1 MRRRIT
7 LDNGFN
13 AGEYFHLNSRP
24 LLEMQAT
31 QAPRNI
37 GQELSKRRQDYS
49 WMKAMFGGEYNPDK
63 LTYRDYNNMLLD
75 PQVKSSLLFITYALL
90 QQGWNITPATADKK
104 DVEVAEFVKKCYK
117 NMQIIPMRQVLK
129 DGFTD
134 LKYGYS
140 VAEKVWEIRDNGTPQ
155 VIPYKIK
162 PLPIETIEN
171 CFDYND
177 KGEVENVIQNTGDG
191 QPIPIPA
198 EKCMI
203 NTFNEEAG
211 NKYGSPILREIN
223 NNVFMKK
230 QILKWWA
237 VFLQKHESPN
247 LAGFFGQQ
255 GSASKMQK
263 NLNGFYEGRMNAV
276 FPEGDRVDVIEST
289 HHGEGFMT
297 ALQYHDMIIQRNFLI
312 GTLLFGQM
320 EASGSYAQSQTHLDT
335 AMIFLDG
342 LLADHAIPWQVY
354 TQQLIDY
361 NFSVE
366 EYPQFNFD
374 PFRRKDVIAVL
385 NALQPYAEK
394 FMVNKSVTQQV
405 VEQALE
411 ELGFD
416 VLFEG
421 ADEEELLSEPN
432 AEPAPLPEDYRPI
445 EEEIEEVEEGFPQL

>member
-1 MRRRIT
+1 
-7 LDNGFN
+7 LNNFD
-13 AGEYFHLNSRP
+13 AGEYFHLNNGP
-24 LLEMQAT
+24 LMEMKAAQT
-31 QAPRNI
+31 PRNI
-37 GQELSKRRQDYS
+37 GQELSKRRHDYT

-75 PQVKSSLLFITYALL
+75 PQVKSSILFITYALI
-90 QQGWNITPATADKK
+90 QQDWNLTPASDDKK
-104 DVEVAEFVKKCYK
+104 DVEVADFVKKSFK
-117 NMQIIPMRQVLK
+117 NMQIIPMRQILK
-129 DGFTD
+129 DTFSD

-140 VAEKVWEIRDNGTPQ
+140 VAEKVWQIRDGGTPQ
-155 VIPYKIK
+155 VVPYKVK

-191 QPIPIPA
+191 QPISIPA

-211 NKYGSPILREIN
+211 NKYGSPILREVN

-247 LAGFFGQQ
+247 LAGFYGPQ
-255 GSASKMQK
+255 GSVGDMQK
-263 NLNGFYEGRMNAV
+263 MLNGFYEGRMNAV
-276 FPEGDRVDVIEST
+276 FPEGDQVQVIEST
-289 HHGEGFMT
+289 HHGEGFVT

-342 LLADHAIPWQVY
+342 LLADHAISWQIY
-354 TQQLIDY
+354 NQQIVDY

-366 EYPQFNFD
+366 EYPQFSFD
-374 PFRRKDVIAVL
+374 PFRRRDVIAVM

-416 VLFEG
+416 VLFE
-421 ADEEELLSEPN
+421 APDEEELLSKPN
-432 AEPAPLPEDYRPI
+432 EEPAPLPEGYQPI
-445 EEEIEEVEEGFPQL
+445 EEEIEQVEEGFPPL

>member
-1 MRRRIT
+1 
-7 LDNGFN
+7 
-13 AGEYFHLNSRP
+13 
-24 LLEMQAT
+24 
-31 QAPRNI
+31 
-37 GQELSKRRQDYS
+37 
-49 WMKAMFGGEYNPDK
+49 
-63 LTYRDYNNMLLD
+63 
-75 PQVKSSLLFITYALL
+75 
-90 QQGWNITPATADKK
+90 
-104 DVEVAEFVKKCYK
+104 
-117 NMQIIPMRQVLK
+117 
-129 DGFTD
+129 
-134 LKYGYS
+134 
-140 VAEKVWEIRDNGTPQ
+140 
-155 VIPYKIK
+155 
-162 PLPIETIEN
+162 
-171 CFDYND
+171 
-177 KGEVENVIQNTGDG
+177 
-191 QPIPIPA
+191 
-198 EKCMI
+198 
-203 NTFNEEAG
+203 
-211 NKYGSPILREIN
+211 
-223 NNVFMKK
+223 MKK